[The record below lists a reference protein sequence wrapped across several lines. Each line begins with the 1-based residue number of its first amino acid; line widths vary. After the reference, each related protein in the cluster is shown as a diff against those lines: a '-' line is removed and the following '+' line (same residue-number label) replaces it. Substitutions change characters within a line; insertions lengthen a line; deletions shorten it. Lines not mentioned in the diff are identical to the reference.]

1 MVENTIASQLKRLRK
16 SRGWTQTQLADK
28 LSVSKQ
34 TISNWET
41 GTKVPRMG
49 SLQNLA
55 DLFHVKI
62 GEITNAS
69 IIKEETQ
76 SHLPT
81 NIIYPLGDDFERISI
96 PLIGEIACG
105 DPITADEN
113 IEGYVEE
120 IFEKPVPKGNLFALR
135 CKGKSMEPTIHD
147 GSIVTIR
154 EQPTVEDGEIAAV
167 LVDGDNE
174 ATLKRVKHQGNLIM
188 LMPDNKEF
196 DPIILDKDNP
206 GRIVGKAVHVSWSI
220 K

>member
-16 SRGWTQTQLADK
+16 SRGWTKTQLADK

-69 IIKEETQ
+69 IIKQETQ

-81 NIIYPLGDDFERISI
+81 NIFYPLGDDFERISI
-96 PLIGEIACG
+96 PLIGEIAFWNRLFKNFFNVALNIFLGCDRIPTGNFTNEG
-105 DPITADEN
+105 DAH
-113 IEGYVEE
+113 
-120 IFEKPVPKGNLFALR
+120 ALKIIPQR
-135 CKGKSMEPTIHD
+135 
-147 GSIVTIR
+147 
-154 EQPTVEDGEIAAV
+154 
-167 LVDGDNE
+167 VDD
-174 ATLKRVKHQGNLIM
+174 I
-188 LMPDNKEF
+188 
-196 DPIILDKDNP
+196 
-206 GRIVGKAVHVSWSI
+206 SW
-220 K
+220 

>member
-81 NIIYPLGDDFERISI
+81 NIVYPLGNDFERVSI
-96 PLIGEIACG
+96 PLS
-105 DPITADEN
+105 
-113 IEGYVEE
+113 VRL
-120 IFEKPVPKGNLFALR
+120 PVGIQSQPKKTL
-135 CKGKSMEPTIHD
+135 K
-147 GSIVTIR
+147 
-154 EQPTVEDGEIAAV
+154 
-167 LVDGDNE
+167 
-174 ATLKRVKHQGNLIM
+174 ATLKRFLKSLFQKAISLLYVVRVKVWNQPFMMDRL
-188 LMPDNKEF
+188 
-196 DPIILDKDNP
+196 
-206 GRIVGKAVHVSWSI
+206 
-220 K
+220 